1 MGLNPGTHVIAVTR
15 NGFDDTW
22 ESVTVREGEERTL
35 AFEPPPVVQTL
46 APSGSSLCPFMWT
59 ALATGGAGLVVGIV
73 TGALAV
79 DRKAKL
85 DGMCTGNACPPA
97 AEATLGSYRDY
108 KTVST
113 VGYLVGLVGVGTGAV
128 IWAVAPRPATRSAQV
143 GVFVS
148 RPRPASS

>member
-1 MGLNPGTHVIAVTR
+1 
-15 NGFDDTW
+15 
-22 ESVTVREGEERTL
+22 
-35 AFEPPPVVQTL
+35 
-46 APSGSSLCPFMWT
+46 MWT

-85 DGMCTGNACPPA
+85 DEMCTGNACPPA

-113 VGYLVGLVGVGTGAV
+113 VGYLVGLVGVATGGV
-128 IWAVAPRPATRSAQV
+128 LWAVAPRPAARSAQV

-148 RPRPASS
+148 STETGLVVAGGF